1 MCVSMNLSG
10 ISKDTFF
17 GKLLRSP
24 LRLIPPTTVV
34 PILQGPLRGKKW
46 IAGSSTHGCWVGSFE
61 YEKQHAFRRE
71 VTPGDVVYDL
81 GANVGFYSLLA
92 SVLTG
97 DKGHVY
103 CFEPLAANIALLKR
117 HVEMNRIQNCTIV
130 EAAATAVDGFARFD
144 PSADPSM
151 AHLSEHGEKTVRTVR
166 IDSLVASGE
175 VRPPDVMKIDIEGAE
190 VAALQGAAQVID
202 KHRPT
207 ILLAT
212 HGPDAHQG
220 CLQFLRERGYHLAS
234 LTSQP
239 IESTAEL
246 IARADVEVP
255 ATMG

>member
-1 MCVSMNLSG
+1 
-10 ISKDTFF
+10 
-17 GKLLRSP
+17 
-24 LRLIPPTTVV
+24 
-34 PILQGPLRGKKW
+34 
-46 IAGSSTHGCWVGSFE
+46 
-61 YEKQHAFRRE
+61 
-71 VTPGDVVYDL
+71 
-81 GANVGFYSLLA
+81 
-92 SVLTG
+92 
-97 DKGHVY
+97 
-103 CFEPLAANIALLKR
+103 
-117 HVEMNRIQNCTIV
+117 V

-190 VAALQGAAQVID
+190 VAALQGAAQAID
-202 KHRPT
+202 KHRPA

-246 IARADVEVP
+246 IARADVKVP